1 MVTRLSGRKALWTLT
16 VGWSALAFAAAASA
30 QQASQSPSTADQ
42 RGQSSGAAATTAAAP
57 QDQTS
62 QPDAGLTNGNVP
74 AAQNDVVV
82 TGSRIR
88 RPSVDNAQPTTTL
101 NADTLNNRG
110 YPDVARAINE
120 LPGFGVPDSSLIGG
134 QGNGFGVG
142 QSFVNLYSLGSQR
155 TLTLVNGRRFVG
167 ANPATPFSSAGA
179 GTQVDLNTIPTKL
192 IDRVETIS
200 IGGAPIYGSDAIAG
214 TVNIILRK
222 DYQGV
227 DIDAQSGISQ
237 LGDLG
242 NQRIRALV
250 GRNFADGRG
259 NITVDAEYNHDDG
272 LVGSQRAITSQNLG
286 FIQPYGTTNPAS
298 PFFQSPYSNVLVS
311 NVRTFLGY
319 PGGNP
324 YFKDGATIRANQSVV
339 NSAGQFVHFAPDGT
353 LVPWD
358 LGTRTN
364 SSSTFLGGDQLNLG
378 DISNL
383 RVTDDRVNVTALANF
398 KISDG
403 IELFGEGWY
412 SKNKAT
418 NLAGQPVYNTAFF
431 AQNPLGTFDVNGNY
445 IFKLSNPFLTD
456 QARNIIRQNLIT
468 NGLPAGNDAN
478 FYVGRANTDLVSG
491 VAKAD
496 QDLYRFVGGLRGD
509 FGALGH
515 KFTYEV
521 SANYGRTKTRSII
534 PSLVEPNLRR
544 ALNVGRD
551 ANGNIVCL
559 PFNPSS
565 SDPTQPPLVRTDP
578 NTPDYSQPYGG
589 TISTTC
595 APLNLFG
602 NGAPSQAA
610 KDYVTTNA
618 ITDAITSQ
626 RDFLAT
632 LTGSLF
638 TLPGGDLGVSVGYE
652 NRREYSRF
660 SPDAYYTIP
669 LGRSIP
675 ILGVEGSYITN
686 ELFGEMRAPLIG
698 PDQHIPLVH
707 ELELNAA
714 GRQVWNSLAGNA
726 FTWTAGGRWS
736 PIGGLAIRGNYTK
749 AIRAPAVTELFS
761 ANQPAFDGG
770 FDPCDASSLTSGPN
784 PAVRQKNCSAAGLPT
799 NFVSNIASFT
809 QPITIVG
816 NRNLRNE
823 VAKSWTV
830 GSVLTPRL
838 LRGLSLSVDYI
849 HIRVADTVVASSA
862 ANVLSGCYDSS
873 NYPNSFYCGLIQRD
887 QTPGENFGQ
896 VLTLQEPYINQGGL
910 GFDGITAELSYRHG
924 LGSFGMLTGSI
935 NAVHTLRQFIIIDSS
950 TPRTTTRGNI
960 GQSIDRVNVSLTY
973 DKGPFSWFNQVEY
986 IGPARF
992 DVQDGANARDVTGV
1006 SSFTIWNTS
1015 LTLHVNDRFNFRVN
1029 VDNVTNRGIPYPATA
1044 GSGALNTY
1052 YQGLVGRAFLVG
1064 AGVHF

>member
-1 MVTRLSGRKALWTLT
+1 MKSRLLIAAGP
-16 VGWSALAFAAAASA
+16 VALALGVTTPA
-30 QQASQSPSTADQ
+30 QAQALGAGSQIPSTADQ
-42 RGQSSGAAATTAAAP
+42 PGQAAGAAATTADAP
-57 QDQTS
+57 QAPR
-62 QPDAGLTNGNVP
+62 QPDAGLTGQSAAP
-74 AAQNDVVV
+74 ADAANDVVV

-88 RPSVDNAQPTTTL
+88 RPSVDNAQPTVTL

-110 YPDVARAINE
+110 YADVARAINE
-120 LPGFGVPDSSLIGG
+120 LPGFGVPDSSLVGG

-192 IDRVETIS
+192 IERVETIS
-200 IGGAPIYGSDAIAG
+200 IGGAPIYGADAIAG

-222 DYQGV
+222 DFQGI
-227 DIDAQSGISQ
+227 DLDAQAGISQ
-237 LGDLG
+237 RGDLA
-242 NQRIRALV
+242 NQRVRALV
-250 GRNFADGRG
+250 GQNFAGGRG
-259 NITVDAEYNHDDG
+259 NITINAEYNHDDG
-272 LVGSQRAITSQNLG
+272 LIGSQRSITDANLS
-286 FIQPYGTTNPAS
+286 FIQPYGVTDPTS
-298 PFFQSPYSNVLVS
+298 PFYNSPYSNVLVA
-311 NVRTFLGY
+311 NRRTFLGY

-339 NSAGQFVHFAPDGT
+339 NAAGQFVHFASDGT

-364 SSSTFLGGDQLNLG
+364 SSSVFLGGDQLNLG

-383 RVTDDRVNVTALANF
+383 RVSDDRVNAVALLNF
-398 KISDG
+398 KVSDG

-431 AQNPLGTFDVNGNY
+431 AQNPPGTFDVNGNY
-445 IFKLSNPFLTD
+445 IFGLSNPFLTD
-456 QARNIIRQNLIT
+456 QARNIIRQNLIA

-478 FYVGRANTDLVSG
+478 FFVGRANTDLVSG
-491 VAKAD
+491 VARAD
-496 QDLYRFVGGLRGD
+496 QDLYRLVGGLRGD
-509 FGALGH
+509 FNALGH
-515 KFTYEV
+515 KFSYEL
-521 SANYGRTKTRSII
+521 SGNYGRTKTRSII

-559 PFNPSS
+559 PFTPNPN
-565 SDPTQPPLVRTDP
+565 DLTQPPLVRTDP
-578 NTPDYSQPYGG
+578 NTPDYSQQYNG

-618 ITDAITSQ
+618 VTDAITSQ

-632 LTGSLF
+632 LTGSVL
-638 TLPGGDLGVSVGYE
+638 TLPGGDLGVSIGYE

-675 ILGVEGSYITN
+675 ILGVQGSYTTN
-686 ELFGEMRAPLIG
+686 ELFGELRAPLIG
-698 PDQHIPLVH
+698 PDQHIPLVR
-707 ELELNAA
+707 ELEVNAA
-714 GRQVWNSLAGNA
+714 GRQVWNSLAGKA

-736 PIGGLAIRGNYTK
+736 PIQGLAVRGNYTQ

-770 FDPCDASSLTSGPN
+770 FDPCDASELKSGPN
-784 PAVRQKNCSAAGLPT
+784 PAVRQKNCAAAGLPAD
-799 NFVSNIASFT
+799 FVSNIESFT
-809 QPITIVG
+809 QPITIIG

-830 GSVLTPRL
+830 GSTLTPGL
-838 LRGLSLSVDYI
+838 LRGFSLAVDYI

-862 ANVLSGCYDSS
+862 ANVLSGCYDSAS
-873 NYPNSFYCGLIQRD
+873 YPTSYYCGLIQRGT
-887 QTPGENFGQ
+887 TPDNLGQ

-910 GFDGITAELSYRHG
+910 GFDGITAELSYRHT
-924 LGSFGMLTGSI
+924 LGSFGTLTGSV
-935 NAVHTLRQFIIIDSS
+935 NALHTLRQFIIIDPS
-950 TPRTTTRGNI
+950 TPRTTTRGDI
-960 GQSIDRVNVSLTY
+960 GQSIDRVNGSITY
-973 DKGPFSWFNQVEY
+973 DKGPVSWFNQVEY
-986 IGPARF
+986 TGPAKF
-992 DVQDGANARDVTGV
+992 DVQDGPNARDVSGV
-1006 SSFTIWNTS
+1006 GSFLVWNTS
-1015 LTLHVNDRFNFRVN
+1015 LILHATPQFDFRIN
-1029 VDNVTNRGIPYPATA
+1029 VDNVTDAHIPYPATA

-1052 YQGLVGRAFLVG
+1052 YQGLVGRAFLFG
-1064 AGVHF
+1064 AGVRF